1 MRKFALFFNEQS
13 SATPTNMLSKAKIKL
28 IQSLEQKKKRRE
40 ERLFV
45 AEGPKVVGDL
55 LPYYTCRLIVAES
68 SWIAT
73 HPEVQAAEIIEAT
86 HKELCKASFLKAP
99 QEVLALF
106 ELPVHPT
113 PHNIANEELCIALDD
128 VQDPGN
134 LGTIIRVA
142 DWFGIRHIFCSAGTT
157 DAYNPKTIQATMGA
171 IARVQMHRVNLYEFL
186 HRIHTESPQIPLY
199 GTFLEG
205 KNIYQEPLSTNGIII
220 MGNEGNGIS
229 PTIGKLVSHKLFI
242 PNYPEGQTTSES
254 LNVAIA
260 TAITCAEFRR
270 RAESTNH

>member
-1 MRKFALFFNEQS
+1 
-13 SATPTNMLSKAKIKL
+13 MLSKAKIKL

-55 LPYYTCRLIVAES
+55 LPYFPCRLIVAEAG
-68 SWIAT
+68 WIAA
-73 HPEVQAAEIIEAT
+73 HPEVRAAEVIEAT
-86 HKELCKASFLKAP
+86 SDELRKASFLKAP

-106 ELPVHPT
+106 ELPTYAT
-113 PHNIANEELCIALDD
+113 PHDAASKELCLALDD

-142 DWFGIRHIFCSAGTT
+142 DWFGIRHIFCSIGTT
-157 DAYNPKTIQATMGA
+157 DAFSPKTIQATMGA
-171 IARVQMHRVNLYEFL
+171 VARVQVHHVNLYNFL
-186 HRIHTESPQIPLY
+186 HDIRQKKPSTPLY
-199 GTFLEG
+199 GTFLG
-205 KNIYQEPLSTNGIII
+205 GNNIYKEPLTTHGIII

-229 PTIGKLVSHKLFI
+229 RQIQDLVTHKLFI
-242 PNYPEGQTTSES
+242 PNYPEGCATSES

-270 RAESTNH
+270 R

>member
-1 MRKFALFFNEQS
+1 
-13 SATPTNMLSKAKIKL
+13 MLSKAKIKL
-28 IQSLEQKKKRRE
+28 IQSLDQKKKRRE

-55 LPYYTCRLIVAES
+55 MPYFSCRLLIAEA
-68 SWIAT
+68 SWLAL
-73 HPEVQAAEIIEAT
+73 HPEVSATEIIEVT
-86 HKELCKASFLKAP
+86 NEELRKASFLKAP

-106 ELPVHPT
+106 ELPTYST
-113 PHNIANEELCIALDD
+113 PHDVVKKELCLALDD

-142 DWFGIRHIFCSAGTT
+142 DWFGIRHIFCSIGTT
-157 DAYNPKTIQATMGA
+157 DAFSPNTIQATMGA
-171 IARVQMHRVNLYEFL
+171 ISRVQIHYVDLYNFL
-186 HRIHTESPQIPLY
+186 RLTRIESSSTPIY

-205 KNIYQEPLSTNGIII
+205 KNIYKEALSPNGVII

-229 PTIGKLVSHKLFI
+229 SKVEEMVTNKLFI
-242 PNYPEGQTTSES
+242 PNYPEGCATSES

-270 RAESTNH
+270 R

>member
-1 MRKFALFFNEQS
+1 
-13 SATPTNMLSKAKIKL
+13 MLSKAKIKL

-55 LPYYTCRLIVAES
+55 LSNFPCRLIVAEAA
-68 SWIAT
+68 WIAS
-73 HPEVQAAEIIEAT
+73 HPEVRAAEVIEAT
-86 HKELCKASFLKAP
+86 SDELRKASFLKAP

-106 ELPVHPT
+106 ELPTYAT
-113 PHNIANEELCIALDD
+113 PHDAASKELCLALDD

-142 DWFGIRHIFCSAGTT
+142 DWFGIRHIFCSIGTT
-157 DAYNPKTIQATMGA
+157 DAFSPKTIQATMGA
-171 IARVQMHRVNLYEFL
+171 VARVQVHYVNLCDFL
-186 HRIHTESPQIPLY
+186 RDTRQEKPSTPIY

-205 KNIYQEPLSTNGIII
+205 NNIYKEPLTTHGIII
-220 MGNEGNGIS
+220 MGNEGKGIS
-229 PTIGKLVSHKLFI
+229 RQIQELVTHKLFI
-242 PNYPEGQTTSES
+242 PNYPEGCATSES

-270 RAESTNH
+270 KG

>member
-1 MRKFALFFNEQS
+1 
-13 SATPTNMLSKAKIKL
+13 MLSKAKIKL
-28 IQSLEQKKKRRE
+28 IQSLELKKKRRE
-40 ERLFV
+40 EGLFV

-55 LPYYTCRLIVAES
+55 LPYFTCRLIVAEA
-68 SWIAT
+68 SWIAA
-73 HPEVQAAEIIEAT
+73 HPEVKATEIIEAT
-86 HKELCKASFLKAP
+86 NEELRKASFLKTP

-106 ELPVHPT
+106 ELPSYPT
-113 PHNIANEELCIALDD
+113 PHDIATKELCLALDD

-142 DWFGIRHIFCSAGTT
+142 DWFGIRHIFCSAGTA
-157 DAYNPKTIQATMGA
+157 DAFSPKTVQATMGA
-171 IARVQMHRVNLYEFL
+171 VARVKVHYTDL
-186 HRIHTESPQIPLY
+186 TEYLTQVRQKTPSVPLY

-205 KNIYQEPLSTNGIII
+205 ENIYKETLSTNGIII

-229 PTIGKLVSHKLFI
+229 STIQKMVTHKLFI
-242 PNYPEGQTTSES
+242 PNYPEGCATSES

-270 RAESTNH
+270 RG

>member
-1 MRKFALFFNEQS
+1 
-13 SATPTNMLSKAKIKL
+13 MLSKAKIKL

-55 LPYYTCRLIVAES
+55 MPYFPCRLIVAEPAWLAS
-68 SWIAT
+68 
-73 HPEVQAAEIIEAT
+73 HPEVRATEVIEAT
-86 HKELCKASFLKAP
+86 SDELRKASFLKAP

-106 ELPVHPT
+106 ELPSYAT
-113 PHNIANEELCIALDD
+113 PHDVASQELCLALDD

-134 LGTIIRVA
+134 LGTIIRIA
-142 DWFGIRHIFCSAGTT
+142 DWFGIKHIICSNGTV
-157 DAYNPKTIQATMGA
+157 DAFSPKTVQASMGA
-171 IARVQMHRVNLYEFL
+171 VARVS
-186 HRIHTESPQIPLY
+186 IHYTDLPHYLSTLRTSSPATPIY

-205 KNIYQEPLSTNGIII
+205 ENIYKKTLTTHGIIV
-220 MGNEGNGIS
+220 MGNEGKGIGALTEQS
-229 PTIGKLVSHKLFI
+229 VTDKLFI
-242 PNYPEGQTTSES
+242 PNYPEGCVTSES

-270 RAESTNH
+270 RM

>member
-1 MRKFALFFNEQS
+1 
-13 SATPTNMLSKAKIKL
+13 MLSKAKIKL

-55 LPYYTCRLIVAES
+55 MPYFPCRLIVAEPT
-68 SWIAT
+68 WLEA
-73 HPEVQAAEIIEAT
+73 HPEVSATEIIEAT
-86 HKELCKASFLKAP
+86 SDELRKASFLKTP

-106 ELPVHPT
+106 ELPDYAI
-113 PHNIANEELCIALDD
+113 PHDVASQELCLALDD

-142 DWFGIRHIFCSAGTT
+142 DWFGIRHIFCSIGTT
-157 DAYNPKTIQATMGA
+157 DAFSPKTVQATMGA
-171 IARVQMHRVNLYEFL
+171 IARVQIHYVNLYNFL
-186 HRIHTESPQIPLY
+186 HDARQQSPSTPLY

-205 KNIYQEPLSTNGIII
+205 KNIYQESLTPHGVII
-220 MGNEGNGIS
+220 MGNEGNGI
-229 PTIGKLVSHKLFI
+229 GQQVEELVSHKLFI
-242 PNYPEGQTTSES
+242 PNYPEGSATSES

-270 RAESTNH
+270 R

>member
-1 MRKFALFFNEQS
+1 
-13 SATPTNMLSKAKIKL
+13 MLSKAKIKL

-40 ERLFV
+40 EKLFV

-55 LPYYTCRLIVAES
+55 LPYFTCRLIVAES
-68 SWIAT
+68 SWLAR
-73 HPEVQAAEIIEAT
+73 HPEVRATEIIEAT
-86 HKELCKASFLKAP
+86 SDELRKASFLKAP

-106 ELPVHPT
+106 ELPNYASP
-113 PHNIANEELCIALDD
+113 NDIATKELCLALDD

-142 DWFGIRHIFCSAGTT
+142 DWFGIRHIFCSIGTT
-157 DAYNPKTIQATMGA
+157 DAYSPKTVQASMGA
-171 IARVQMHRVNLYEFL
+171 VARVQL
-186 HRIHTESPQIPLY
+186 HYVDLPKHLQSIRAQYPDVPLY

-205 KNIYQEPLSTNGIII
+205 ENIYKEALSAHGIII

-229 PTIGKLVSHKLFI
+229 EQTKESVTHKLFI
-242 PNYPEGQTTSES
+242 PNYPEGSITSES

-270 RAESTNH
+270 RG

>member
-1 MRKFALFFNEQS
+1 
-13 SATPTNMLSKAKIKL
+13 MLSKAKIKL

-55 LPYYTCRLIVAES
+55 MPYFTCRLIVAES
-68 SWIAT
+68 AWLAA
-73 HPEVQAAEIIEAT
+73 HPEVRATEVIEAT
-86 HKELCKASFLKAP
+86 SEELRKASFLKAP

-106 ELPVHPT
+106 ELPNYDT
-113 PHNIANEELCIALDD
+113 PHDVATQELCLALDD

-142 DWFGIRHIFCSAGTT
+142 DWFGIRHIFCSAGTA
-157 DAYNPKTIQATMGA
+157 DAFSPKTVQATMGA
-171 IARVQMHRVNLYEFL
+171 IARVQIHHVDLYNFL
-186 HRIHTESPQIPLY
+186 HKIKQENPSTPLY

-205 KNIYQEPLSTNGIII
+205 NNIYQESLTTHGIII
-220 MGNEGNGIS
+220 MGNEGNGIGQQ
-229 PTIGKLVSHKLFI
+229 IKELVSHKLFI
-242 PNYPEGQTTSES
+242 PNYPEGSATSES

-270 RAESTNH
+270 RG

>member
-1 MRKFALFFNEQS
+1 
-13 SATPTNMLSKAKIKL
+13 MLSKAKIKL

-40 ERLFV
+40 EHLFV

-55 LPYYTCRLIVAES
+55 MPYFPCRLLVAEP
-68 SWIAT
+68 SWLSLHPDVRAT
-73 HPEVQAAEIIEAT
+73 EIIEAT
-86 HKELCKASFLKAP
+86 SDELRKASFLKAP
-99 QEVLALF
+99 QEILALF
-106 ELPVHPT
+106 ELPSYAT
-113 PHNIANEELCIALDD
+113 PHDVASQELCLALDD

-142 DWFGIRHIFCSAGTT
+142 DWFGIRHIFCSTGTA
-157 DAYNPKTIQATMGA
+157 DAFSPKTIQATMGA
-171 IARVQMHRVNLYEFL
+171 ISRVQIHYVDLYNFL
-186 HRIHTESPQIPLY
+186 HDICTKNSQIPLY

-205 KNIYQEPLSTNGIII
+205 KNIYQESLSTNGIII

-229 PTIGKLVSHKLFI
+229 KQVQELVTHKLFI
-242 PNYPEGQTTSES
+242 PNYPEGSATSES

-270 RAESTNH
+270 R

>member
-1 MRKFALFFNEQS
+1 
-13 SATPTNMLSKAKIKL
+13 MLSKAKIKL

-40 ERLFV
+40 EQLFV

-55 LPYYTCRLIVAES
+55 LPYFTCRLIVAES
-68 SWIAT
+68 SWLAS
-73 HPEVQAAEIIEAT
+73 HPEVRATEIIEAT
-86 HKELCKASFLKAP
+86 SDELRKASFLKAP

-106 ELPVHPT
+106 ELPSYVL
-113 PHNIANEELCIALDD
+113 PHDIATKELCLALDD
-128 VQDPGN
+128 IQDPGN

-142 DWFGIRHIFCSAGTT
+142 DWFGIRHIFCSIGTT
-157 DAYNPKTIQATMGA
+157 DAYSPKTVQASMGA
-171 IARVQMHRVNLYEFL
+171 VARVKL
-186 HRIHTESPQIPLY
+186 HYVDLPKHLQSIRTQYPDVPLY

-205 KNIYQEPLSTNGIII
+205 ENIYKEPLSAHGIII

-229 PTIGKLVSHKLFI
+229 ALTKESVTHKLFI
-242 PNYPEGQTTSES
+242 PNYPEGSITSES

-270 RAESTNH
+270 RG

>member
-1 MRKFALFFNEQS
+1 
-13 SATPTNMLSKAKIKL
+13 MLSKAKIKL
-28 IQSLEQKKKRRE
+28 IQSLDQKKKRRE

-55 LPYYTCRLIVAES
+55 MPYFSCRLLIAEA
-68 SWIAT
+68 SWLAL
-73 HPEVQAAEIIEAT
+73 HPEVSATEIIEVT
-86 HKELCKASFLKAP
+86 NEELRKASFLKAP

-106 ELPVHPT
+106 ELPTYST
-113 PHNIANEELCIALDD
+113 PHDVVNKELCLALDD

-142 DWFGIRHIFCSAGTT
+142 DWFGIRHIFCSIGTT
-157 DAYNPKTIQATMGA
+157 DAFSPKTIQATMGA
-171 IARVQMHRVNLYEFL
+171 ISRVQIHYVDLYNFL
-186 HRIHTESPQIPLY
+186 HYTRIESSSTPIY

-205 KNIYQEPLSTNGIII
+205 KNIYREALSPNGVII

-229 PTIGKLVSHKLFI
+229 SKVEEMVTNKLFI
-242 PNYPEGQTTSES
+242 PNYPEGCATSES

-270 RAESTNH
+270 R

>member
-1 MRKFALFFNEQS
+1 
-13 SATPTNMLSKAKIKL
+13 MLSKAKTKL

-55 LPYYTCRLIVAES
+55 LPYFTCRLIVAQAGWLS
-68 SWIAT
+68 A
-73 HPEVQAAEIIEAT
+73 HPEIQAAEVIEAT
-86 HKELCKASFLKAP
+86 DEELRKASFLKAP

-106 ELPVHPT
+106 ELPAYPT
-113 PHNIANEELCIALDD
+113 PYDIASNELCLALDD
-128 VQDPGN
+128 IQDPGN

-142 DWFGIRHIFCSAGTT
+142 DWFGIRHIFCSIGTT
-157 DAYNPKTIQATMGA
+157 DAFSPKAVQASMGA
-171 IARVQMHRVNLYEFL
+171 VSRVQTHYVDLPQYLQEVKRN
-186 HRIHTESPQIPLY
+186 TPQIPLY

-205 KNIYQEPLSTNGIII
+205 NDLYKEALSHHGIII

-229 PTIGKLVSHKLFI
+229 RQIQEMVTHKLFI
-242 PNYPEGQTTSES
+242 PNHPVGSTTSES

-260 TAITCAEFRR
+260 TAITCSEFRR
-270 RAESTNH
+270 RE

>member
-1 MRKFALFFNEQS
+1 
-13 SATPTNMLSKAKIKL
+13 MLSKAKIKL

-55 LPYYTCRLIVAES
+55 MPYFPCRLIVAEPT
-68 SWIAT
+68 WLEA
-73 HPEVQAAEIIEAT
+73 HPEVSATEIIEAT
-86 HKELCKASFLKAP
+86 SDELRKASFLKTP

-106 ELPVHPT
+106 ELPDYAI
-113 PHNIANEELCIALDD
+113 PHDVASQELCLALDD

-142 DWFGIRHIFCSAGTT
+142 DWFGIRHIFCSIGTT
-157 DAYNPKTIQATMGA
+157 DAFSPKTVQATMGA
-171 IARVQMHRVNLYEFL
+171 IARVQIHYVNLYNFL
-186 HRIHTESPQIPLY
+186 YGTRQQNPSTPLY

-205 KNIYQEPLSTNGIII
+205 KNIYQESLTSHGVII
-220 MGNEGNGIS
+220 MGNEGNGI
-229 PTIGKLVSHKLFI
+229 GQQVEELVSHKLFI
-242 PNYPEGQTTSES
+242 PNYPEGSATSES

-270 RAESTNH
+270 R